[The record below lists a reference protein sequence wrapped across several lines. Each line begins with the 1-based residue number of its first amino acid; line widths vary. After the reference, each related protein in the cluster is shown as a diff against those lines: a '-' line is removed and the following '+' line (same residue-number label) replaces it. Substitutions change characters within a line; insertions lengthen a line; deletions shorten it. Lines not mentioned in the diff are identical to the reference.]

1 VPESEIESDDA
12 QPNEANDTTINQD
25 EINSNNSDK
34 EMGMINSNGSK

>member
-12 QPNEANDTTINQD
+12 QTNESNDTTINQD
-25 EINSNNSDK
+25 EINSNNNDK